1 MRTAIL
7 DSSFILTCV
16 KQKIDF
22 FEFLENEGIQAEIP
36 KEVVAEISGVAKSF
50 AYGKTALQ
58 ILKKNKFNK
67 IGIQGKNVDSGII
80 KYATKNP
87 QAIVATLDAEIKKKT
102 KNRKLVIRGKKKLE
116 IV

>member
-1 MRTAIL
+1 MEVAIL

-22 FEFLENEGIQAEIP
+22 FEFLENEGIQPLIP
-36 KEVVAEISGVAKSF
+36 KEVIAEISGIAKSF
-50 AYGKTALQ
+50 SYGKTALQ
-58 ILKKNKFNK
+58 ILKKNKYKK
-67 IGIQGKNVDSGII
+67 IKLEGKNVDSGII

-87 QAIVATLDAEIKKKT
+87 QIIVATLDAEIKKNT
-102 KNRKLVIRGKKKLE
+102 KNRKFIIRGKKKLE